1 MQKRIN
7 TYKTLLAIVLMLWGF
22 STAEATPYQSSYATN
37 TAYRATYTP
46 ATINNACPTYT
57 FHTTSVYTTV
67 VENPSFSPV
76 AVDPYSNNS
85 PRGHIR
91 RGIMEDDDDDD
102 PDENGIGVIDNPA
115 PIGSPLLVLL
125 ALAVG
130 YAIVRFRR
138 KRQTAK

>member
-7 TYKTLLAIVLMLWGF
+7 TYKTLLAVVLMLWGF

-37 TAYRATYTP
+37 AAYRATYTP

-76 AVDPYSNNS
+76 AADPYSDPS

-91 RGIMEDDDDDD
+91 RGGWDD
-102 PDENGIGVIDNPA
+102 PDDNELGVVDDPA

>member
-7 TYKTLLAIVLMLWGF
+7 TYKTLLAVVLMLWGF

-76 AVDPYSNNS
+76 AADPYSDPS

-91 RGIMEDDDDDD
+91 RGGWGD
-102 PDENGIGVIDNPA
+102 PDDNELGVVDDPA

-138 KRQTAK
+138 KRQAAK

>member
-7 TYKTLLAIVLMLWGF
+7 TYKTLLAVVLMLWGF

-76 AVDPYSNNS
+76 AADPYSDPS

-91 RGIMEDDDDDD
+91 RGGWGD
-102 PDENGIGVIDNPA
+102 PDDNELGVVDDPA

-125 ALAVG
+125 TLAVG

>member
-7 TYKTLLAIVLMLWGF
+7 TYKTLLAVVLMLWGF

-76 AVDPYSNNS
+76 AADPYSDPS

-91 RGIMEDDDDDD
+91 RGGWDD
-102 PDENGIGVIDNPA
+102 PDDNELGVVDDPA
-115 PIGSPLLVLL
+115 PIGSPLLVLF

>member
-1 MQKRIN
+1 MQKTIY
-7 TYKTLLAIVLMLWGF
+7 TYKWLLAVVLMLWGF

-76 AVDPYSNNS
+76 AADPYSDPS

-91 RGIMEDDDDDD
+91 RGGWDD
-102 PDENGIGVIDNPA
+102 PDDNELGVVDDPA
-115 PIGSPLLVLL
+115 PIGSPLLVLF

>member
-7 TYKTLLAIVLMLWGF
+7 TYKTLLAVVLMLWGF

-67 VENPSFSPV
+67 VEDPSFSPV
-76 AVDPYSNNS
+76 AADPYSDPS

-91 RGIMEDDDDDD
+91 RGGWGD
-102 PDENGIGVIDNPA
+102 PDDNELGVVDDPA

>member
-7 TYKTLLAIVLMLWGF
+7 TYKTLLAVVLMLWGF
-22 STAEATPYQSSYATN
+22 STVEATPYQSSYATN

-76 AVDPYSNNS
+76 AADPYSDPS

-91 RGIMEDDDDDD
+91 RGGWGD
-102 PDENGIGVIDNPA
+102 PDDNELGVVDDPA

-138 KRQTAK
+138 KRQAAK

>member
-7 TYKTLLAIVLMLWGF
+7 TYKTLLAVVLMLWGF

-37 TAYRATYTP
+37 AAYRATYTP

-76 AVDPYSNNS
+76 AADPYSDPS

-91 RGIMEDDDDDD
+91 RGGWGD
-102 PDENGIGVIDNPA
+102 PDDNELGVVDDPA

-138 KRQTAK
+138 KRQTVK

>member
-7 TYKTLLAIVLMLWGF
+7 TYKTLLAVVLMLWGF

-67 VENPSFSPV
+67 VEDPSFSPV
-76 AVDPYSNNS
+76 AADPYSDPS

-91 RGIMEDDDDDD
+91 RGGWGD
-102 PDENGIGVIDNPA
+102 PDDNELGVVDDPA

-138 KRQTAK
+138 KRQTVK

>member
-7 TYKTLLAIVLMLWGF
+7 TYKTILAVVLMLWGF

-76 AVDPYSNNS
+76 AVDPYSDPS

-91 RGIMEDDDDDD
+91 RGGWDD
-102 PDENGIGVIDNPA
+102 PDDNELGVVDDPA